1 MAKHFAHVSRAI
13 IQFSTPLSEALDPPL
28 QVSSNSAVLKV
39 KQFNIAL
46 LSMKPSNV
54 QCICDMGP
62 LMSLAIEWCPH
73 SCNTGIKCD
82 PLWKNRPLA
91 LKYDFAVG
99 GSILYS
105 TLFFRIFFLWI
116 F

>member
-13 IQFSTPLSEALDPPL
+13 IQFSTPLIGGSGSAPASLLKFCSIKSEA
-28 QVSSNSAVLKV
+28 V
-39 KQFNIAL
+39 IAL

-73 SCNTGIKCD
+73 SCNTGIK
-82 PLWKNRPLA
+82 
-91 LKYDFAVG
+91 
-99 GSILYS
+99 
-105 TLFFRIFFLWI
+105 
-116 F
+116 